1 FLNTPV
7 GNVTVNP
14 YLKVAF
20 NTSLKGKANNNQVR
34 AGGAGDGSI
43 ARTYP
48 YPGYNG
54 GFFKSASA
62 DGNSYKEEWEKS
74 PYDVTVA
81 AVLGI
86 TANSDIVSLYVEPA
100 LGYKAT
106 YSGKYKT
113 TTTTAG
119 TTDTISGT
127 DPKVIHNLYW
137 GAYTELYIR
146 PTQD

>member
-20 NTSLKGKANNNQVR
+20 DTALVGNNFKVR
-34 AGGAGDGSI
+34 AGDSVAGW
-43 ARTYP
+43 ARGNNQKEWDQVP
-48 YPGYNG
+48 Y
-54 GFFKSASA
+54 
-62 DGNSYKEEWEKS
+62 E
-74 PYDVTVA
+74 VTVA

-86 TANSDIVSLYVEPA
+86 TANSDIVSLYVEPS
-100 LGYKAT
+100 LGYTAGG
-106 YSGKYKT
+106 SGKEKGANY
-113 TTTTAG
+113 
-119 TTDTISGT
+119 
-127 DPKVIHNLYW
+127 DPTVSHKLYW